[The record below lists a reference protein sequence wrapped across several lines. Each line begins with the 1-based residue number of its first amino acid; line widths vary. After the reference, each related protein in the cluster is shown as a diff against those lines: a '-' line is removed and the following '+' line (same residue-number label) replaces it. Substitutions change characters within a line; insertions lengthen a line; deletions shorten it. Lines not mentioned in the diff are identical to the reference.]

1 MDPEKLRQIEK
12 LLAGSTREEVRQG
25 LELAKAEIARCGPED
40 AREAIDAVTSLFY
53 IDPLDRPDLKPCIDE
68 AVDLVI
74 GFGRQVIPNLL
85 ETLDEG
91 DVKAQLVVANALGRI
106 GADALE
112 PLLEA
117 YRTARDHHRREF
129 ALYAIGHI
137 RSPKVVAALP
147 LVLEG
152 LEDEDPGMRDTA
164 TRAIGR
170 MAEAIPAGEMPE
182 DLRDR
187 IFRKLILA
195 VSSPSPAIRAKAV
208 RSLGKLVQ
216 HGHLTD
222 EQKESVRRL
231 MLRILGEDEDF
242 EWDHAY
248 IVRKE
253 AREAMRF
260 CC

>member
-1 MDPEKLRQIEK
+1 MDQDKLKRIEQ
-12 LLAGSTREEVRQG
+12 LLAGSTPAEVRQG
-25 LELAKAEIARCGPED
+25 LELAREEIVRCGPED
-40 AREAIDAVTSLFY
+40 AREAIDAITSLFY
-53 IDPLDRPDLKPCIDE
+53 IDPLDRPDLKPCIDD

-74 GFGRQVIPNLL
+74 GLGRQVIPSLL

-117 YRTARDHHRREF
+117 YHGARDHHRKEF

-137 RSPKVVAALP
+137 RSPKVVRALP
-147 LVLEG
+147 LALEG
-152 LEDEDPGMRDTA
+152 LEDDDPGMRDTA

-182 DLRDR
+182 ELRDA
-187 IFRKLILA
+187 IFRRLILA

-208 RSLGKLVQ
+208 RSLGKLAQ
-216 HGHLTD
+216 YGHLRD
-222 EQKESVRRL
+222 DQKENVRRL
-231 MLRILGEDEDF
+231 MLRILGEDEDR

-253 AREAMRF
+253 AREALQL

>member
-1 MDPEKLRQIEK
+1 MDLDKLKQIEQ
-12 LLAGSTREEVRQG
+12 LLAGSTPEEVRKG
-25 LELAKAEIARCGPED
+25 LELAKEEIARCGPED
-40 AREAIDAVTSLFY
+40 AREAIDAITSLFY
-53 IDPLDRPDLKPCIDE
+53 VDPLDRPDLKPCIDE
-68 AVDLVI
+68 AIDLVI
-74 GFGRQVIPNLL
+74 GFGRQVIPHLL
-85 ETLDEG
+85 ETLDDG

-117 YRTARDHHRREF
+117 YRTAKDHHRKEF

-137 RSPKVVAALP
+137 RSPKVVRALP
-147 LVLEG
+147 LVVEG

-170 MAEAIPAGEMPE
+170 MAEAIPAGEMP
-182 DLRDR
+182 DDVRDA
-187 IFRKLILA
+187 IFRRLILG

-208 RSLGKLVQ
+208 RSLGKLAQ

-222 EQKESVRRL
+222 EQKENVRKL
-231 MLRILGEDEDF
+231 MLRILGEDEDR

-253 AREAMRF
+253 AREAMQF